1 MLENSALHIL
11 ICQGE
16 KGALAAGREVAP
28 TAFISKMRLFEPKAS
43 QHFDWKCLGKQQP
56 RRHCTAN
63 PLTDILCG
71 RNYFYYI
78 CELILGLFPIFSLH
92 MTKNDF
98 ILEIYKDD
106 RTVFRLSDIAML
118 FSQEDIIFLSD
129 RLNYYVHTNKILN
142 PRKGIY
148 AKSGY
153 NPLELANI
161 LYTPSYISL
170 EYVLQRSGIVFQY
183 DSSYTS
189 ISYLSR
195 SIGINGKTY
204 SYRRIKEEI
213 IMDTTGIIRD
223 QNINIAIPERAFL
236 DILYLNKD
244 FYVDN
249 INPLD
254 KQLIE
259 NILPIY
265 KSVALEKR
273 VANLIQ
279 NG

>member
-1 MLENSALHIL
+1 
-11 ICQGE
+11 
-16 KGALAAGREVAP
+16 
-28 TAFISKMRLFEPKAS
+28 
-43 QHFDWKCLGKQQP
+43 
-56 RRHCTAN
+56 
-63 PLTDILCG
+63 
-71 RNYFYYI
+71 
-78 CELILGLFPIFSLH
+78 

-204 SYRRIKEEI
+204 SYRRIKEEM